1 MTVNIHHCT
10 PFLPP
15 NLGEELAVAYLRQRL
30 PSGVLLVNY
39 YLPDPPGMLE
49 LDVVVVSQ
57 NGVYVLEVKHWWGKI
72 ESYPGYWRHVS
83 SDEQRGNPTTEVA
96 KKARVLHGR
105 LQQKG
110 FGNVSVVGLV
120 VLTKGLSMLE
130 RSEDYPPEYARNE
143 FAMDE
148 HLIKALTG
156 RDYVHHHHA
165 PRLSSSEI
173 TRVADTLFHSYQEDD
188 KKGKVAVQL
197 FGHRVTDRQEQGHY
211 ANLTAEDMEM
221 PGRKVRIKAYRL
233 PEVASGKEL
242 QAAVKQFKRDM
253 EALIRAGSHPN
264 LVYPIKFWR
273 DHRSDDGYFLI
284 LEWAGEQ
291 TLADRLA
298 AGPVSTA
305 EQWSILQQ
313 VAAALAH
320 CHAHGVVHRNLSPA
334 SVYLAADGQ
343 VRVGDFDFARMPT
356 VSRTITL
363 RILDVQTS
371 LLAGR
376 HVSPEQ
382 KLDLHDVDKRADLY
396 ALGVLWYDMLFA
408 PMPDAPLERERI
420 NESPLPPAG
429 LKLLHTLVAESRAE
443 RVSSAAAVLQQLEA
457 LAASSRG
464 YL

>member
-1 MTVNIHHCT
+1 M
-10 PFLPP
+10 
-15 NLGEELAVAYLRQRL
+15 AA
-30 PSGVLLVNY
+30 
-39 YLPDPPGMLE
+39 
-49 LDVVVVSQ
+49 
-57 NGVYVLEVKHWWGKI
+57 
-72 ESYPGYWRHVS
+72 
-83 SDEQRGNPTTEVA
+83 
-96 KKARVLHGR
+96 ARSWL
-105 LQQKG
+105 
-110 FGNVSVVGLV
+110 
-120 VLTKGLSMLE
+120 
-130 RSEDYPPEYARNE
+130 
-143 FAMDE
+143 
-148 HLIKALTG
+148 
-156 RDYVHHHHA
+156 
-165 PRLSSSEI
+165 
-173 TRVADTLFHSYQEDD
+173 
-188 KKGKVAVQL
+188 
-197 FGHRVTDRQEQGHY
+197 
-211 ANLTAEDMEM
+211 
-221 PGRKVRIKAYRL
+221 
-233 PEVASGKEL
+233 
-242 QAAVKQFKRDM
+242 
-253 EALIRAGSHPN
+253 
-264 LVYPIKFWR
+264 
-273 DHRSDDGYFLI
+273 
-284 LEWAGEQ
+284 
-291 TLADRLA
+291 
-298 AGPVSTA
+298 
-305 EQWSILQQ
+305 Q